1 MVLTANSTRYS
12 RSISVIA
19 SFARKLGV
27 CFLLTMVFVMSLQI
41 ISRSSL
47 EAMRGLVP
55 HIEAAISLKGNLAKQ
70 VKAIENE
77 QKRESQLSSWL
88 LGRMMWLVIQ
98 HATLLFFRSL
108 QTFFLIIAGHHY
120 GAPLVYQAGYW
131 APDWLT
137 ELAGMHG
144 NNSQEFDMEPP
155 PALKLDSR
163 LVSIEGGSKNCRHNT
178 LANANGAIGQ
188 EADPGAWWD
197 GVDTDAHASSA
208 SNSTSS
214 SSRSSPKEH
223 GAGVGGGS
231 PRERRRRRVDG
242 KATEQKD
249 TRSTASN
256 GSGSGT
262 GSNCSTTGAAAD
274 EYNTANTNNKVTFAD
289 GSTVFSRM
297 DSSVS
302 EDSHSPP
309 NEARDPN
316 WWVYDPQ
323 FGVVTAQ
330 CRDKWRQQEQPQGTA
345 KPKSPRPL
353 PPVRFT

>member
-1 MVLTANSTRYS
+1 MVLTANSRRHS

-47 EAMRGLVP
+47 EALRGLVP
-55 HIEAAISLKGNLAKQ
+55 HIEAAISLKGKLAKQ
-70 VKAIENE
+70 LKAIENE
-77 QKRESQLSSWL
+77 QKRDSQLSSWL

-120 GAPLVYQAGYW
+120 GAPLMYQAGYW

-144 NNSQEFDMEPP
+144 NNSQEFDIEPP

-163 LVSIEGGSKNCRHNT
+163 LVSIEGGSKNCRQNT
-178 LANANGAIGQ
+178 LANANANGAIGQ
-188 EADPGAWWD
+188 EAHPGAWWN
-197 GVDTDAHASSA
+197 GADTDAHASSA
-208 SNSTSS
+208 SSSTSS

-223 GAGVGGGS
+223 GAGVDGGS
-231 PRERRRRRVDG
+231 PRERRRRVER
-242 KATEQKD
+242 KAMED

-274 EYNTANTNNKVTFAD
+274 EYNTANNNNKVRFAD